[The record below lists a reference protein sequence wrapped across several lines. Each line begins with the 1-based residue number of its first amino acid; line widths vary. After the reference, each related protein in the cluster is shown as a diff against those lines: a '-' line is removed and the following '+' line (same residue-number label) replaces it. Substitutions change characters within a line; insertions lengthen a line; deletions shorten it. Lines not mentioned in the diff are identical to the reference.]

1 MEIIKNKRI
10 LAVIGLV
17 CLLFGTFLPYYTFS
31 FFGITESISL
41 WGYWEGKVVLIL
53 TIANT
58 IFIFKDLIGKF
69 IPQLL
74 NSGIGRMAEK
84 SGAKLSLIPTI
95 LIAGFVIYLFF
106 RLDVDS
112 EYLKY
117 GLGFY
122 LLWIGIVALVAHAIF
137 YRKSDQQ
144 IDQSQQSYN
153 YQQPVQ
159 DINNTYSQPN
169 QNTNNMNFQSQQTSQ
184 KYCPY
189 CKAQVSADATTCFM
203 CGNKL

>member
-58 IFIFKDLIGKF
+58 IFIFKDLIRKF

-106 RLDVDS
+106 RLDIDS

-137 YRKSDQQ
+137 YRKPQVT
-144 IDQSQQSYN
+144 QSQQSYN